1 MKIKKALFLFVF
13 LFGCFFCN
21 LIANASVQKEEIL
34 SYHIY
39 AELNQ
44 DSSLLVHETIKVRA
58 QGKDIKRGIY
68 RDLPTRYAGEKT
80 PVSIISVTR
89 NGKDI
94 PYTTKRGDNQKRV
107 YLGDMNRYIYPGI
120 YEYKITYKHQ
130 NIVRYNEEKI
140 QDVFYYNLICNEWM
154 FNILDVAAIVR
165 LPSGVT
171 LAEEPKVFFGKY
183 GSKNQ
188 DTPFLKQDNQI
199 LIHLPNGLKKREA
212 LSLNVDFDS
221 GFFKIQEPGIP
232 FNKYVNILFIIVIL
246 FVFYWV
252 AYYAYFSWKKHGEDG
267 IRRPAYPRF
276 DIPKF
281 NKLGAL
287 FFLKNY
293 QCLGIDSCDLIMPHL
308 AYLSQKG
315 LLKIKTD
322 KKGIT
327 LEKNMKIKP
336 SNSDEKFFIE
346 RAKNKYSL
354 KKGVYSSSFVKYVEE
369 YKQYSEKQT
378 SVLFKY
384 NTKCLLMFKFLMF
397 VFCFCFFMLY
407 FNDFSFLFVSLIL
420 GGVTLGFSNV
430 VLSVFTRGK
439 NWIIIAVG
447 VIILTVFL
455 SCFSF
460 LFLHAIYELSD
471 LLLKEVDE
479 LITSM
484 ADYKVWCFVFL
495 FSCIVAFYKY
505 IIVRVYDKGLD
516 LIEHLEGI
524 EMFLKGTDD
533 LKDKTPEQVEMEKLL
548 PYAILLGLQNQ
559 WCEKMETYFNFIPP
573 DDDVF
578 SDASVFS
585 SVSSCLHSA
594 STSHSS
600 SSGGSGG
607 GGSGGGAGGGAGGGG
622 GGGF

>member
-1 MKIKKALFLFVF
+1 MIKKAIFLFVF
-13 LFGCFFCN
+13 ILNFFCFSPAKAD
-21 LIANASVQKEEIL
+21 IQKEEIL

-44 DSSLLVHETIKVRA
+44 DSSLLVQETIKVRA
-58 QGKDIKRGIY
+58 QGKDIQRGIY

-80 PVSIISVTR
+80 PVSILSVTR

-94 PYTTKRGDNQKRV
+94 PYTTKRRDNQKRV
-107 YLGDMNRYIYPGI
+107 YLGDMNRYIYPGV
-120 YEYKITYKHQ
+120 YEYKIKYKYQ
-130 NIVRYNEEKI
+130 NIVRYNEEKT
-140 QDVFYYNLICNEWM
+140 QDVFFHNLIGTEWAFDM
-154 FNILDVAAIVR
+154 LEVMAVVR
-165 LPSGVT
+165 FPSGVKFT
-171 LAEEPKVFFGKY
+171 EEPKVFFGQY

-188 DTPFLKQDNQI
+188 ASSFLKQDGQI
-199 LIHLPNGLKKREA
+199 LIHLPNGLKKQEA
-212 LSLNVDFDS
+212 LTLRAVFDS
-221 GFFKIQEPGIP
+221 GFFKTPEKGIP
-232 FNKYVNILFIIVIL
+232 FNNYVNILFIIVIL
-246 FVFYWV
+246 FVFYWL

-281 NKLGAL
+281 NELGAL
-287 FFLKNY
+287 FLLKNH
-293 QCLGIDSCDLIMPHL
+293 QSLGIDPCDLIMPHL
-308 AYLSQKG
+308 AALSQKG

-346 RAKNKYSL
+346 KAKNKYSL

-439 NWIIIAVG
+439 NWLIIAVG

-455 SCFSF
+455 ACFSF

-505 IIVRVYDKGLD
+505 IIVRVYDKGLG
-516 LIEHLEGI
+516 LMEHLEGI

-533 LKDKTPEQVEMEKLL
+533 LKHQTPEQAEMEKLL

-559 WCEKMETYFNFIPP
+559 WYEKMEKYFNFIPP
-573 DDDVF
+573 DDNVF
-578 SDASVFS
+578 SDAAVFS

-594 STSHSS
+594 STS

-607 GGSGGGAGGGAGGGG
+607 GG